1 MYYKVIKNG
10 KVIDVLDHLTFVK
23 HQQKHD
29 VMLGMV
35 PKMKLKLLFLLTEI
49 IFGTL
54 QHYIKHLPVTKQSR

>member
-1 MYYKVIKNG
+1 MYYKVIKNR

-29 VMLGMV
+29 VMLAV
-35 PKMKLKLLFLLTEI
+35 PKMKLKPLFLLTEI